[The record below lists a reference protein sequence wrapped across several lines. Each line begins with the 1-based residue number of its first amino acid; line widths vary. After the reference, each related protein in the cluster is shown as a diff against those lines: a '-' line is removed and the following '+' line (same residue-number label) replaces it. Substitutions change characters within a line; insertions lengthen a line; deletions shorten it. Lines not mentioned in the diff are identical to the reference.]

1 MFKNHI
7 KIIGLIAL
15 PIWLLLL
22 PNTFFDAGQSICPS
36 KYFLNLECLGC
47 GITRAIQ
54 HLIHLDF
61 EAAWSYNK
69 LSFIVLPI
77 AIFIWAKLLYKTF
90 NIIKSSN

>member
-1 MFKNHI
+1 MYKNYI

-22 PNTFFDAGQSICPS
+22 PNNFFDNGQSICPS
-36 KYFLNLECLGC
+36 KFFLNIECLGC

-61 EAAWSYNK
+61 KIAWNYNK
-69 LSFIVLPI
+69 LSYLILSV
-77 AIFIWAKLLYKTF
+77 AVYIWSKEFHKTV
-90 NIIKSSN
+90 IKIKSK